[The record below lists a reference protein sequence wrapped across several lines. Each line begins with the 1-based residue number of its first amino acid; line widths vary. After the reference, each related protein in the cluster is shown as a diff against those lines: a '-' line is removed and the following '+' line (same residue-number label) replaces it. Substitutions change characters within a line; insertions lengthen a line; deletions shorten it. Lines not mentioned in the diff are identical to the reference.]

1 MGTIWIINP
10 RTKDREQITVQT
22 GDIWQ
27 DDRRWKIMLLRGIH
41 TDTRA
46 RCNMWRRQMVKDN
59 LISD

>member
-27 DDRRWKIMLLRGIH
+27 DDSLWKIMLFRGIL
-41 TDTRA
+41 TDTRF
-46 RCNMWRRQMVKDN
+46 RCNMLRRLMVKDN